1 MTTQSQTISVADTR
15 LNTFMAQVYL
25 LMTAGMIVT
34 AVVSSGVASNLRLLI
49 RINQNP
55 WLAFGLLIVQMVLVV
70 ALSAAA
76 LKMKPVVAA
85 LVFLLYAAL
94 TGVTLSTIFLVYSDE
109 QIASVFWI
117 TAGTFFVTSL
127 IGLVTKRDMSRG
139 GGVLFMLLAGWTVAW
154 LFSLLIPAGN
164 FNWFL
169 NFVGVALFAAL
180 TAWDANRVKAI
191 GQQIDQHPAR
201 GGLVVIGALSLYL
214 DFINLFLLI
223 LRASNRR

>member
-1 MTTQSQTISVADTR
+1 MSALRFAQGETQILRKQGESMTTRTQTAGLTDTR
-15 LNTFMAQVYL
+15 LNTFIAQVYL

-34 AVVSSGVASNLRLLI
+34 ALVSSGVASNLRLLI

-85 LVFLLYAAL
+85 LVFLFYAAL

-154 LFSLLIPAGN
+154 LFAG
-164 FNWFL
+164 
-169 NFVGVALFAAL
+169 
-180 TAWDANRVKAI
+180 
-191 GQQIDQHPAR
+191 
-201 GGLVVIGALSLYL
+201 
-214 DFINLFLLI
+214 
-223 LRASNRR
+223 